1 MGRPQQPYSG
11 TVTAKPACS
20 STSVAARATSGV
32 LKLLK
37 VSGNS
42 ATARPDGTRSSPRRR
57 AQAGKG
63 LPLNAGRVRR
73 ALMPANRSRR
83 RLTGAGATSRL
94 RSGSRCRS

>member
-1 MGRPQQPYSG
+1 MARAACRARRTRPLESIGRPQQPYSG

-42 ATARPDGTRSSPRRR
+42 ASARSDGTRSDGTRSDGTRSSPRRR

-63 LPLNAGRVRR
+63 LPLNAGRVR
-73 ALMPANRSRR
+73 
-83 RLTGAGATSRL
+83 
-94 RSGSRCRS
+94 